1 MKLQHIALVCLLA
14 LSAGNVT
21 AQMLHRPDSMY
32 TFTDPRLQKK
42 HPWRAA
48 AETFGMNVG
57 VWAFD
62 RYVMNEDFA
71 KSVSAAYGAISSM
84 VLYGITTNSL
94 PTCSPTPITEIFISM
109 QHAATDLPFG
119 NRLHTPLLV
128 V

>member
-57 VWAFD
+57 VWA
-62 RYVMNEDFA
+62 
-71 KSVSAAYGAISSM
+71 
-84 VLYGITTNSL
+84 LYGITTNSP

>member
-14 LSAGNVT
+14 LSSAGNVT

-71 KSVSAAYGAISSM
+71 KISIGSM
-84 VLYGITTNSL
+84 VLYGITTNSP

>member
-21 AQMLHRPDSMY
+21 AQILHRSDSIY

-71 KSVSAAYGAISSM
+71 KISIGSI
-84 VLYGITTNSL
+84 LRHS
-94 PTCSPTPITEIFISM
+94 FRKFR
-109 QHAATDLPFG
+109 QHTAQYQAWFCMG
-119 NRLHTPLLV
+119 
-128 V
+128 

>member
-21 AQMLHRPDSMY
+21 AQILHRSDSIY

-48 AETFGMNVG
+48 AETFGMNIG

-71 KSVSAAYGAISSM
+71 KISIGSSAISSM
-84 VLYGITTNSL
+84 VLYGITTNSP
-94 PTCSPTPITEIFISM
+94 PTCSPTPITEISISM

-119 NRLHTPLLV
+119 NQLHTPLLV

>member
-21 AQMLHRPDSMY
+21 AQILHRSDSIY
-32 TFTDPRLQKK
+32 TFTDPRLQKNTLG
-42 HPWRAA
+42 RAA

-62 RYVMNEDFA
+62 RYVMNEDFT

-84 VLYGITTNSL
+84 VLYGITTNSP
-94 PTCSPTPITEIFISM
+94 PTCSPTPITEISIQCST
-109 QHAATDLPFG
+109 QQRTYLLG
-119 NRLHTPLLV
+119 INSIRLCW
-128 V
+128 